1 MMVLAEAEVQ
11 SGMSNRV
18 PWAAETDVDS
28 QVHLP
33 PDVLAQ
39 WCRRWK
45 VCELAVFGSLLGPDF
60 DATSDVDLLVTFEP
74 EAAWSLLDHERMEQ
88 ELTEAIG
95 RKVDLVS
102 RGGLERSANWIRRK
116 AILDTARPLDVQG

>member
-1 MMVLAEAEVQ
+1 
-11 SGMSNRV
+11 
-18 PWAAETDVDS
+18 VDS
-28 QVHLP
+28 PVHLP

-45 VCELAVFGSLLGPDF
+45 VSELAVFGSLLRQDF

-74 EAAWSLLDHERMEQ
+74 EAAWSLFDHERMEQ